1 MIGIALSDEERL
13 KRLRGAP
20 LSPMPTP
27 APQPIKREKGAGE
40 QMMDIASEKAMT
52 KASDTFIEPMIDKG
66 ISKGVELA
74 GAGADKIA
82 GAFKLAPTKAAA
94 QKAALSMGPGGVGG
108 GVAAGTSAL
117 TPTAAAVAPG
127 TAGTGLSSLGSLFGM
142 GGSGAA
148 TAGAGAA
155 GTGTMAAMMAS
166 PLAPIALGL
175 LAGKAFKL
183 FSEGGKVGPLY
194 SAEGE
199 KVDAAQTVL
208 DNILKQQKKKKANK
222 DKSFFDM
229 LAGSEAIDYK
239 ANGGMTGFRSANPN
253 AQPAYATGFRRMP
266 TALAPIAPGRQ
277 QTKNFAIAI
286 PTYNPY
292 VAPSA
297 APLVSSSNDDN
308 GGDTVEGTPHYQV
321 GNTGEFTTTGYSSKS
336 QQHKSWTGGP
346 HQDSNPD
353 SSPSSGCFLT
363 TAIVNRRNEADD
375 GITLTKLRAF
385 RDSFMGG
392 KESDDLKE
400 YYLIAPIIVSKIPQ
414 DHSDW
419 DWIESQIDLAVSK
432 IDNDDNISAYNI
444 YKSMVLKLKENWLE
458 E

>member
-27 APQPIKREKGAGE
+27 TPQPIQKEKSAGE

-74 GAGADKIA
+74 GVGADKIA

-117 TPTAAAVAPG
+117 APTAAAVAPG

-208 DNILKQQKKKKANK
+208 DSILKQQKKKEANK
-222 DKSFFDM
+222 DKSFLDII
-229 LAGSEAIDYK
+229 AGSEVVDYK

-253 AQPAYATGFRRMP
+253 AQPAYSTGFRRMP
-266 TALAPIAPGRQ
+266 TTLAPLASGRQ
-277 QTKNFAIAI
+277 QTKNFVIAI

-292 VAPSA
+292 VAPVEE
-297 APLVSSSNDDN
+297 APVNNDDGGRDGDDFSGRGTIISDTTRVPGTTNTWSNDSPGGRALDN
-308 GGDTVEGTPHYQV
+308 KTSSGATALSGT
-321 GNTGEFTTTGYSSKS
+321 TGEVDEGDFEIHSTNDAGD
-336 QQHKSWTGGP
+336 
-346 HQDSNPD
+346 DS
-353 SSPSSGCFLT
+353 
-363 TAIVNRRNEADD
+363 
-375 GITLTKLRAF
+375 
-385 RDSFMGG
+385 GG
-392 KESDDLKE
+392 K
-400 YYLIAPIIVSKIPQ
+400 
-414 DHSDW
+414 
-419 DWIESQIDLAVSK
+419 
-432 IDNDDNISAYNI
+432 
-444 YKSMVLKLKENWLE
+444 
-458 E
+458 

>member
-1 MIGIALSDEERL
+1 MPMIGIALSDEERL

-27 APQPIKREKGAGE
+27 APQPIQKEKSAGE

-74 GAGADKIA
+74 GMGADKIA

-117 TPTAAAVAPG
+117 APTAAAVAPG

-148 TAGAGAA
+148 TAGAGS
-155 GTGTMAAMMAS
+155 GTMAAMMAS

-194 SAEGE
+194 SAEGN
-199 KVDAAQTVL
+199 KVDAAQAVL
-208 DNILKQQKKKKANK
+208 DSILKQQKKKEANK
-222 DKSFFDM
+222 DKSSLDI
-229 LAGSEAIDYK
+229 LAGSEAVNYK
-239 ANGGMTGFRSANPN
+239 ANGGMAGFRSANPN

-297 APLVSSSNDDN
+297 AAPAETINDGGRDN
-308 GGDTVEGTPHYQV
+308 DYSPHHDGGGSHGNWNGDDGTGGYGGTDSGV
-321 GNTGEFTTTGYSSKS
+321 TGY
-336 QQHKSWTGGP
+336 GDG
-346 HQDSNPD
+346 DSDWGDAGND
-353 SSPSSGCFLT
+353 S
-363 TAIVNRRNEADD
+363 
-375 GITLTKLRAF
+375 
-385 RDSFMGG
+385 GG
-392 KESDDLKE
+392 K
-400 YYLIAPIIVSKIPQ
+400 
-414 DHSDW
+414 
-419 DWIESQIDLAVSK
+419 
-432 IDNDDNISAYNI
+432 
-444 YKSMVLKLKENWLE
+444 
-458 E
+458 